1 MIQNWLKVFV
11 YHFKQHK
18 LFSILNILGLSIGIS
33 GLIFAILYW
42 NEEHSYNEWNPEKD
56 KVYEV
61 INDMGE
67 AGKWAWNVAPT
78 APILEASS
86 KNIESY
92 CYYTAWY
99 SEEILNYNGKKEM
112 IKKIGAA
119 ESNFFSYFP
128 FEFIAGNPKTAIQDQ
143 SSIALSE
150 DVAKLFFKDEN
161 PIGKQIIYDGKPY
174 AVKGVYRIPGKSSM
188 APDVMLYLKMN
199 KESESWGDFNYGL
212 MLKINSPAKVEAVC
226 KEIEKIYYEH
236 RIRKVAAEMG
246 ITEQEFIK
254 KYGSIKVSLTPLAK
268 ARLSD
273 LTSGL
278 VEGKGNYQ
286 FLWVM
291 MGLSVLILV
300 LSIVNYINL
309 ATANAIKRAK
319 EIGIRKIIGATKKQ
333 IVWQF
338 VFETILV
345 VCGALILSLMIV
357 ELTLPYYNSFLQKDL
372 EMIGSQFYSQLL
384 LIVVVVIALAGIFPA
399 VYVSN
404 FETLKV
410 LKGNFGRSKNGIWLR
425 NGMLILQFTIAT
437 FFIIG
442 SYIVYEQV
450 HYMSHKEL
458 GYKGDQVITIPY
470 RTKRDGNNY
479 DRYKTIQQELQKIK
493 GVKGVGAGTF
503 NFSGRGASSSTG
515 FTHNDN
521 QIQAQNMGID
531 FGLLD
536 ILNIKLIQ
544 GRMLTPELASD
555 TISSILINKI
565 TWQKMGEKDPVG
577 KEIEWNGQ
585 KLKVVGI
592 IDDFHLYGLHRE
604 IPPMVFFHIKT
615 VPWMQTNI
623 NRVYVKVDPQHMDQ
637 TLADM
642 EKFWIQKVD
651 TEYPFQYDFVNKE
664 FERTYETFVKQR
676 NLFSLLN
683 IVVIAIALFGLFA
696 LASYSIER
704 RIKEIAIRRT
714 LGAETGM
721 LLKNLS
727 VQYVIF
733 CVIGFALAAIP
744 AYYLLNKWLEDFA
757 FRISIT
763 ILPFIIGF
771 IVLLSLT
778 LLIVLSKAYKA
789 TRVDILKYL
798 KYE

>member
-42 NEEHSYNEWNPEKD
+42 NEEHAYNEWNPEKD

-61 INDMGE
+61 INDVAD

-78 APILEASS
+78 APMLEASS

-128 FEFIAGNPKTAIQDQ
+128 FEFIAGNAKTAIQDQ
-143 SSIALSE
+143 NSIALSE

-161 PIGKQIIYDGKPY
+161 PIGKQMIYDGKPY
-174 AVKGVYRIPGKSSM
+174 AVRGVYRIPGKSSM
-188 APDVMLYLKMN
+188 APDVMLYLKMDKN
-199 KESESWGDFNYGL
+199 SESWGDFNYGL
-212 MLKINSPAKVEAVC
+212 MLKIKSPDKVDAVC

-236 RIRKVAAEMG
+236 RIRKNAAEMG

-254 KYGSIKVSLTPLAK
+254 KYGVIKVSMTPLSK

-286 FLWVM
+286 FLMIM
-291 MGLSVLILV
+291 MGLSILILV

-345 VCGALILSLMIV
+345 VFGALILSMMIV
-357 ELTLPYYNSFLQKDL
+357 ELALPFYNSFLEKDL
-372 EMIGSQFYSQLL
+372 QMIGSQFYLQLL

-399 VYVSN
+399 IYVSN

-425 NGMLILQFTIAT
+425 NGMLILQFAIAT

-442 SYIVYEQV
+442 SYIVYQQV
-450 HYMSHKEL
+450 RYMSSKEL
-458 GYKGDQVITIPY
+458 GYKGDQIVTIPY
-470 RTKRDGNNY
+470 RAKRDGTDY
-479 DRYKTIQQELQKIK
+479 ERYRTFQQELQKIK

-503 NFSGRGASSSTG
+503 NFSGRGATSSTG

-521 QIQAQNMGID
+521 NIQAQNMGID
-531 FGLLD
+531 FDLLNM
-536 ILNIKLIQ
+536 LNIKLLQ
-544 GRMLTPELASD
+544 GRMLSPELASD
-555 TISSILINKI
+555 TVSTMLINKV
-565 TWQKMGEKDPVG
+565 TWDKMGEKDPIG

-592 IDDFHLYGLHRE
+592 VDNFHLYGLQRE

-623 NRVYVKVDPQHMDQ
+623 NKIYVKVDAQNMDQ
-637 TLADM
+637 TIAGL
-642 EKFWIQKVD
+642 EKFRTQKVD
-651 TEYPFQYDFVNKE
+651 TEYPFKYDFVDKE
-664 FERTYETFVKQR
+664 YARTYETYIKQR

-683 IVVIAIALFGLFA
+683 IVVITIALFGLFA

-727 VQYVIF
+727 TQYIIF
-733 CVIGFALAAIP
+733 CIIGFILAAMP

-763 ILPFIIGF
+763 TLPFIIGF
-771 IVLLSLT
+771 VVLLSLT
-778 LLIVLSKAYKA
+778 LLIVLSKAYQA
-789 TRVDILKYL
+789 TRIDILKYL

>member
-18 LFSILNILGLSIGIS
+18 LFSILNVLGLSIGIS

-42 NEEHSYNEWNPEKD
+42 NEEQSYNEWNPEKD

-61 INDMGE
+61 INDLGDS
-67 AGKWAWNVAPT
+67 GKWAWNVAPT

-99 SEEILNYNGKKEM
+99 SEEILSYNGKKEM

-143 SSIALSE
+143 SSIAVSE
-150 DVAKLFFKDEN
+150 AVAKLFFKDEN
-161 PIGKQIIYDGKPY
+161 PIGKQLIYDGKPY
-174 AVKGVYRIPGKSSM
+174 AVRGVYRIPGKSSM
-188 APDVMLYLKMN
+188 APDVMLYLKMDKN
-199 KESESWGDFNYGL
+199 SESWGDFNYGL
-212 MLKINSPAKVEAVC
+212 MLKVNSPEKAVAVA
-226 KEIEKIYYEH
+226 KEIEAIYYEH
-236 RIRKVAAEMG
+236 RIRKEAKNMG
-246 ITEQEFIK
+246 ISEQDFIK
-254 KYGSIKVSLTPLAK
+254 KYGKITVSLTSLAK
-268 ARLSD
+268 ARLGD
-273 LTSGL
+273 QISGL

-286 FLWVM
+286 FLIIM

-300 LSIVNYINL
+300 LSIVNYVNL

-338 VFETILV
+338 IFETVLV
-345 VCGALILSLMIV
+345 VCVALILSLMIV

-372 EMIGSQFYSQLL
+372 QLIGSQFYLQLL
-384 LIVVVVIALAGIFPA
+384 LIVVVVIALAGIFPS

-410 LKGNFGRSKNGIWLR
+410 LKGNFGRSKNGVWLR
-425 NGMLILQFTIAT
+425 NGMLILQFCIAT

-442 SYIVYEQV
+442 SYIVYQQV
-450 HYMSHKEL
+450 NYMTNKEL
-458 GYKGDQVITIPY
+458 GYKGDQVLTIPY
-470 RTKRDGNNY
+470 RSKRDGA
-479 DRYKTIQQELQKIK
+479 DFARYKTIQQELQKIK
-493 GVKGVGAGTF
+493 GIKGVGAGTF
-503 NFSGRGASSSTG
+503 NFSGNGATSSTG
-515 FTHNDN
+515 FTYNDN
-521 QIQAQNMGID
+521 PIQAQNMGID
-531 FGLLD
+531 FDLLKM
-536 ILNIKLIQ
+536 LNIKLLQ
-544 GRMLTPELASD
+544 GRELTPELASD
-555 TISSILINKI
+555 TINSMLINKT
-565 TWQKMGEKDPVG
+565 TWEKMGEKDPVG
-577 KEIEWNGQ
+577 KEIEWNGS

-592 IDDFHLYGLHRE
+592 VDDFHLYGLQRE

-615 VPWMQTNI
+615 IPWMQTNI
-623 NRVYVKVDPQHMDQ
+623 NRIYIKVDPQNMDQ
-637 TLADM
+637 TIAGL
-642 EKFWIQKVD
+642 EKFWTQKVD
-651 TEYPFQYDFVNKE
+651 TEYPFKYDFVDKE
-664 FERTYETFVKQR
+664 YARTYETYVKQR

-683 IVVIAIALFGLFA
+683 IVVITIALFGLFA

-727 VQYVIF
+727 TQYIIF
-733 CVIGFALAAIP
+733 CVIGFILAAMP

-771 IVLLSLT
+771 VVLLSLT
-778 LLIVLSKAYKA
+778 LLIVLSKAYQA
-789 TRVDILKYL
+789 TRIDILKYL

>member
-42 NEEHSYNEWNPEKD
+42 NEEHAYNEWNPEKD

-61 INDMGE
+61 INDVEG

-128 FEFIAGNPKTAIQDQ
+128 FEFIAGNAKTAIQDQ

-161 PIGKQIIYDGKPY
+161 PIGKQMIYDGKPY
-174 AVKGVYRIPGKSSM
+174 AVRGVYRIPGKSSM
-188 APDVMLYLKMN
+188 APDVMLHLKMDKN
-199 KESESWGDFNYGL
+199 SESWGDFNYGL
-212 MLKINSPAKVEAVC
+212 MLKIKSPDKVNAVC

-236 RIRKVAAEMG
+236 RIRKNAAEMG
-246 ITEQEFIK
+246 ITVQEFIK
-254 KYGSIKVSLTPLAK
+254 KYGVIKVSMTPLAQ

-273 LTSGL
+273 LTSGYA
-278 VEGKGNYQ
+278 EGKGNYQ
-286 FLWVM
+286 FLMIM
-291 MGLSVLILV
+291 MGLSILILV

-345 VCGALILSLMIV
+345 VFGALILSMMIV
-357 ELTLPYYNSFLQKDL
+357 ELALPYYNSFLEKDL
-372 EMIGSQFYSQLL
+372 EMIGSQFYLQLL
-384 LIVVVVIALAGIFPA
+384 LIVIVVIALAGIFPA
-399 VYVSN
+399 IYVSN

-425 NGMLILQFTIAT
+425 NGMLILQFAIAT

-442 SYIVYEQV
+442 SYIVYQQV
-450 HYMSHKEL
+450 HYMSSKEL
-458 GYKGDQVITIPY
+458 GYKGDQIVTIPY
-470 RTKRDGNNY
+470 RPKRDGTDY
-479 DRYKTIQQELQKIK
+479 ERYKTFQQELEKIK

-515 FTHNDN
+515 FTHNN
-521 QIQAQNMGID
+521 NNIQAQNMGID
-531 FGLLD
+531 FDLLNMLD
-536 ILNIKLIQ
+536 IKLLQ

-555 TISSILINKI
+555 TASTMLINKV
-565 TWQKMGEKDPVG
+565 TWDKMGEKDPVG

-592 IDDFHLYGLHRE
+592 VDNFHLYGLQRE

-615 VPWMQTNI
+615 VSWMQTNI
-623 NRVYVKVDPQHMDQ
+623 NRIYIKVEAQNMDQ
-637 TLADM
+637 TIAGL
-642 EKFWIQKVD
+642 EKFWTQKVD
-651 TEYPFQYDFVNKE
+651 TEYPFKYDFVDKE
-664 FERTYETFVKQR
+664 YARTYDTYIKQR

-683 IVVIAIALFGLFA
+683 IVVITIALFGLFA

-727 VQYVIF
+727 TQYIVF
-733 CVIGFALAAIP
+733 CIIGFILAAMP

-763 ILPFIIGF
+763 TLPFIIGF
-771 IVLLSLT
+771 VVLLSLT
-778 LLIVLSKAYKA
+778 LLIVLSKAYQA
-789 TRVDILKYL
+789 TRIDILKYL

>member
-86 KNIESY
+86 KNIEGY

-99 SEEILNYNGKKEM
+99 QEDILNYNGKKEM

-128 FEFIAGNPKTAIQDQ
+128 FEFIAGDPKTAIQDEN
-143 SSIALSE
+143 SIALSE
-150 DVAKLFFKDEN
+150 EVAKLFFKDEN
-161 PIGKQIIYDGKPY
+161 PIGKQIVFDGKPL

-188 APDVMLYLKMN
+188 APNVMLHLKMD
-199 KESESWGDFNYGL
+199 KASESWGDFNYGL
-212 MLKINSPAKVEAVC
+212 MLKIDSPAKVKAVC
-226 KEIEKIYYEH
+226 KEIEAIYYKH
-236 RIRKVAAEMG
+236 RIRKSAAEMG

-254 KYGSIKVSLTPLAK
+254 KFGGIEVTLTPLTK

-273 LTSGL
+273 LTTGF

-286 FLWVM
+286 FLVIM
-291 MGLSVLILV
+291 MGLSILILV

-338 VFETILV
+338 VFETVLV
-345 VCGALILSLMIV
+345 VCAALILSLMIV
-357 ELTLPYYNSFLQKDL
+357 ELALPYYNSFLQKDL
-372 EMIGSQFYSQLL
+372 EMIGSQFYLQLL

-410 LKGNFGRSKNGIWLR
+410 LKGNFGRSKSGVWLR

-442 SYIVYEQV
+442 SYIVYQQV
-450 HYMSHKEL
+450 RYMSHKDL
-458 GYKGDQVITIPY
+458 GYKGDQIITIPY
-470 RTKRDGNNY
+470 RAKREGNDF
-479 DRYKTIQQELQKIK
+479 DRYKMIQQELQKIK

-503 NFSGRGASSSTG
+503 NFSGRGATSSSG
-515 FTHNDN
+515 FTYNDN
-521 QIQAQNMGID
+521 PIQAQNMGID
-531 FGLLD
+531 FGLLEM
-536 ILNIKLIQ
+536 LNIKMIK
-544 GRMLTPELASD
+544 GRGLSPELTSD
-555 TISSILINKI
+555 TTSTMLINKT
-565 TWQKMGEKDPVG
+565 TWERMGEKDPVG
-577 KEIEWNGQ
+577 KEIEWNGA
-585 KLKVVGI
+585 KLKVVGVV
-592 IDDFHLYGLHRE
+592 DNFHLYGIQE
-604 IPPMVFFHIKT
+604 KIPPMVFFHIKT
-615 VPWMQTNI
+615 ITWMQTNI
-623 NRVYVKVDPQHMDQ
+623 NRIYVKVDPQDMDQ
-637 TLADM
+637 TIADM
-642 EKFWIQKVD
+642 EKFWTQKVD
-651 TEYPFQYDFVNKE
+651 TDYPFKYDFLNKE
-664 FERTYETFVKQR
+664 FARTYETYVKQR

-727 VQYVIF
+727 LQYIVF
-733 CVIGFALAAIP
+733 CAIGFALAAMP

-757 FRISIT
+757 FRIPIT
-763 ILPFIIGF
+763 VLPFIIGF
-771 IVLLSLT
+771 VVLMALT
-778 LLIVLSKAYKA
+778 LLIVLSKAYQA
-789 TRVDILKYL
+789 TRIDLLKYL

>member
-42 NEEHSYNEWNPEKD
+42 NEEHSYNEWNSEKD

-86 KNIESY
+86 KNIEGY

-99 SEEILNYNGKKEM
+99 QEDILNYNGKKEM

-128 FEFIAGNPKTAIQDQ
+128 FEFIAGDPKTAIQDEN
-143 SSIALSE
+143 SIALSE
-150 DVAKLFFKDEN
+150 EVAKLFFKDEN
-161 PIGKQIIYDGKPY
+161 PIGKQIIFDGKPH

-188 APDVMLYLKMN
+188 APDVMLHLKMD
-199 KESESWGDFNYGL
+199 KASESWGDFNYGL
-212 MLKINSPAKVEAVC
+212 MLKIDSPDKVKAVC
-226 KEIEKIYYEH
+226 KEIEAIYYKH
-236 RIRKVAAEMG
+236 RIRKSAAEMG

-254 KYGSIKVSLTPLAK
+254 KFGSIKVTLTPLTN

-286 FLWVM
+286 FLAIM
-291 MGLSVLILV
+291 MGLSILILV

-338 VFETILV
+338 VFETVLV
-345 VCGALILSLMIV
+345 VCAALILSLMIV
-357 ELTLPYYNSFLQKDL
+357 ELALPYYNSFLQKEL
-372 EMIGSQFYSQLL
+372 EMIGSQFYLQLL

-410 LKGNFGRSKNGIWLR
+410 LKGNFGRSKSGIWLR

-442 SYIVYEQV
+442 SYIVYQQV
-450 HYMSHKEL
+450 RYMSHKDL
-458 GYKGDQVITIPY
+458 GYKGDQIITIPY
-470 RTKRDGNNY
+470 RAKRAGNDFDN
-479 DRYKTIQQELQKIK
+479 YKTIQQELQKIK
-493 GVKGVGAGTF
+493 GVKEVGAGTF
-503 NFSGRGASSSTG
+503 NFSGRGASSSSG
-515 FTHNDN
+515 FTYNDN
-521 QIQAQNMGID
+521 PIQAQNMGVD
-531 FGLLD
+531 FGLLEM
-536 ILNIKLIQ
+536 LNVKLIK
-544 GRMLTPELASD
+544 GRALTPELASD
-555 TISSILINKI
+555 TASTMLINKT
-565 TWQKMGEKDPVG
+565 TWERMGEKEPIG
-577 KEIEWNGQ
+577 KEIEWNGT
-585 KLKVVGI
+585 KLKIVGVV
-592 IDDFHLYGLHRE
+592 DNFHLYGIQE
-604 IPPMVFFHIKT
+604 KIPPMVFFHIKT
-615 VPWMQTNI
+615 IPWMQTNI
-623 NRVYVKVDPQHMDQ
+623 NRIYVKVDPQQMDQ
-637 TLADM
+637 TIADM
-642 EKFWIQKVD
+642 EKFWTQKID
-651 TEYPFQYDFVNKE
+651 TDYPFKYDFVNKE
-664 FERTYETFVKQR
+664 FARTYETYVKQR

-727 VQYVIF
+727 LQYIVF
-733 CVIGFALAAIP
+733 CVIGFVLAAIP

-763 ILPFIIGF
+763 TLPFIIGF
-771 IVLLSLT
+771 VVLLSLT
-778 LLIVLSKAYKA
+778 LLIVLSKAYQA
-789 TRVDILKYL
+789 TRIDILKYL